1 MKDLITKGTGNS
13 RLLKSSLTEGTSW
26 ETALAMLRAGNFPID
41 LAGLNLEGI
50 TQQGSP
56 LNKESIL
63 PDALAK
69 SMGLS
74 QEDPLIKDALQAL
87 YTMANGANNL
97 AKNALPKSGG
107 TMTGKLTL
115 NGEPTA
121 DNHAATKKYVD
132 NNRTPAE
139 LRVLVGSNGVSV
151 TASKGGKTL
160 TATSGSDGWATLYPA
175 EFGNWTVSGNS
186 KSTVVTIDAIAVF
199 KVALLPALANCSW
212 ATISAAAEGG
222 VADKCFNIGDSKN
235 FTLNGVTYAAV
246 IIGFNHD
253 DKTAGGKA
261 GITFQMK
268 ECLNTTYQMESSN
281 TNANGWKGCA
291 MRSRMNTFLS
301 QLNADLRAVIKPV
314 NKKTSAG
321 NQSTNI
327 VTTSDSLFLLA
338 EIEIFGATQ
347 YSKAGEGSQYAYY
360 AAGNSRVKKVNNSA
374 SAWWE
379 RSPYGSYSTLFCLVS
394 SSGDASNVG
403 ASSSFGVS
411 FGFCI

>member
-1 MKDLITKGTGNS
+1 M
-13 RLLKSSLTEGTSW
+13 
-26 ETALAMLRAGNFPID
+26 
-41 LAGLNLEGI
+41 
-50 TQQGSP
+50 
-56 LNKESIL
+56 
-63 PDALAK
+63 
-69 SMGLS
+69 
-74 QEDPLIKDALQAL
+74 
-87 YTMANGANNL
+87 
-97 AKNALPKSGG
+97 
-107 TMTGKLTL
+107 
-115 NGEPTA
+115 
-121 DNHAATKKYVD
+121 
-132 NNRTPAE
+132 
-139 LRVLVGSNGVSV
+139 SV
-151 TASKGGKTL
+151 TATKGGKTL

-199 KVALLPALANCSW
+199 KAALLPALASCSW
-212 ATISAAAEGG
+212 AAISAAAEGG

-268 ECLNTTYQMESSN
+268 ECLNTTYQMESSD

-291 MRSRMNTFLS
+291 MRKNMATFLS

-321 NQSTNI
+321 SQSTNI

-374 SAWWE
+374 SYWWE
-379 RSPYGSYSTLFCLVS
+379 RSPIGGNSTAFCFVYSD
-394 SSGDASNVG
+394 GDANDYTASN
-403 ASSSFGVS
+403 SIGVS